1 MLASTSSVTI
11 SPRRSAARRLKE
23 HYRVIWWVVW
33 GASALP
39 GCRLCYQYLTDGLGT
54 NPLQYLQ
61 QTTGQIA
68 LSFLLVS
75 LTITPLRRALR
86 YLAVRRRARHG
97 KRLEDWNWV
106 IRLRRMLGL
115 YCFFYAV
122 MHVLCFVHFDIDYDV
137 EILLLEAAEK
147 PYLAIGMLA
156 AVLLVPLAVT
166 STNAM
171 IRRLGKNWRRI
182 HRSVYLISLL
192 VIAHYWLSVKP
203 GVSTPVYFTLATAAL
218 LGYRI
223 WAAVPRKPSPR
234 ADDGM
239 ETPERR

>member
-122 MHVLCFVHFDIDYDV
+122 MHVLCFVHFDID
-137 EILLLEAAEK
+137 
-147 PYLAIGMLA
+147 
-156 AVLLVPLAVT
+156 
-166 STNAM
+166 M